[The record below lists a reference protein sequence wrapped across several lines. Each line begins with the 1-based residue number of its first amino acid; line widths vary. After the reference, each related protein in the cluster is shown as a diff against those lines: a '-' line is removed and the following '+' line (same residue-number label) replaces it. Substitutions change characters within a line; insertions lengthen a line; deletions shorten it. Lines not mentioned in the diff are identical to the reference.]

1 MRSFHVVRLLALLL
15 VAVPAAIES
24 PARAQTPAAAP
35 VEPAQKTFAYEVVSI
50 TPRKSGDESRSWR
63 TATDRIVMTNVPL
76 ISLVYSA
83 YHIIIDD
90 QISGLPGWAR
100 TDRYDI
106 QAKMDE
112 QATADWKNLTR
123 QEQGQQQQLM
133 IQALLADRCQLKV
146 HRETKQLTIYD
157 LVIAKGGLKMKEA
170 KAATDSRYMFG
181 PGHFNAQSV
190 AIESLVFSLSGQVGR
205 VIVDKTGLGDKKFEF
220 DLKWTPGEQQG
231 TADAGP
237 SIFAALEEQLGLKL
251 VTSHGPVETV
261 VVDRM
266 EKPSPN

>member
-1 MRSFHVVRLLALLL
+1 MRASRTALLL
-15 VAVPAAIES
+15 TLLFVAVPTVTLS

-35 VEPAQKTFAYEVVSI
+35 AQTEQKPFAYEVVSI
-50 TPRKSGDESRSWR
+50 TPRKSGDESSSWR

-100 TDRYDI
+100 SDRYDI

-112 QATADWKNLTR
+112 QATAAWKNLTR
-123 QEQGQQQQLM
+123 QEQSQQQQLM

-146 HRETKQLTIYD
+146 HRETKQLPVYD

-170 KAATDSRYMFG
+170 KAAADSRYMFG

-190 AIESLVFSLSGQVGR
+190 SIESLSSSLSGEVGR
-205 VIVDKTGLGDKKFEF
+205 IIVDKTGLGEKKFEF
-220 DLKWTPGEQQG
+220 DLKWTPDDQQG

-237 SIFAALEEQLGLKL
+237 SLFAAIEEQLGLKL
-251 VTSHGPVETV
+251 VSSRGPVETV
-261 VVDRM
+261 VVDHM
-266 EKPSPN
+266 EKPSEN